1 MKLQLRRF
9 CTLFRSFLRE
19 ISDENGYARYL
30 ELTGKTHSG
39 KEWRAYIDRR
49 HNRKFK
55 NAKCC

>member
-1 MKLQLRRF
+1 MKRVRQLFR
-9 CTLFRSFLRE
+9 LFRSFLGE

-30 ELTGKTHSG
+30 ASTGRAHSG
-39 KEWRAYIDRR
+39 REWRAYIDAR

>member
-1 MKLQLRRF
+1 MKQIAQL
-9 CTLFRSFLRE
+9 LSLIRSFLRE

-30 ELTGKTHSG
+30 AAAGKTHSG
-39 KEWRAYIDRR
+39 QEWRAYIDRR

>member
-1 MKLQLRRF
+1 MKQLKRF
-9 CTLFRSFLRE
+9 CALFRSFLRE
-19 ISDENGYARYL
+19 ISDENGYARHL

-39 KEWRAYIDRR
+39 EEWRAYIDRR

>member
-1 MKLQLRRF
+1 MKRALQLLRLVRA
-9 CTLFRSFLRE
+9 FLRE

-30 ELTGKTHSG
+30 AATGKTHSG
-39 KEWRAYIDRR
+39 REWRAYIDAR